1 MFAISGENSWQN
13 PEGKWS
19 WSWNR
24 KDQNNVDIGRFRTKE
39 MDKIV
44 IVLKNGIKCLI
55 KQGI

>member
-24 KDQNNVDIGRFRTKE
+24 KDENNVDIGRFRTKE

-44 IVLKNGIKCLI
+44 IVLKNGIKC
-55 KQGI
+55 